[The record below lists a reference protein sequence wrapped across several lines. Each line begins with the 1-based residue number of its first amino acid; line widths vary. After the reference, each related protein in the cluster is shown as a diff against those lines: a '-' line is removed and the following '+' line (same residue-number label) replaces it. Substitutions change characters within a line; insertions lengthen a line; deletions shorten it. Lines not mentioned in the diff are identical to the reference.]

1 MRAELR
7 ATLLRGELRAKLL
20 PGGVGCGL
28 FMWQNLRCGLTAGQV
43 IAGRAAGSDFQ
54 PAQGPYSRTTYEFLS
69 AIFSQIW
76 RRNCRK
82 LRFFVNAILET
93 VKIRI
98 FVNMASK
105 FRKLRI
111 FVNAI
116 LETVKIRKFVNMAY
130 FSP

>member
-1 MRAELR
+1 MYL
-7 ATLLRGELRAKLL
+7 
-20 PGGVGCGL
+20 
-28 FMWQNLRCGLTAGQV
+28 
-43 IAGRAAGSDFQ
+43 
-54 PAQGPYSRTTYEFLS
+54 GPYSRTTYEFLS

-76 RRNCRK
+76 RRNCHK

>member
-1 MRAELR
+1 MSQCCIHCRAVVVGLLIESPTQQRWNCTGLVPTEDLRLEQSHYEEL
-7 ATLLRGELRAKLL
+7 
-20 PGGVGCGL
+20 
-28 FMWQNLRCGLTAGQV
+28 
-43 IAGRAAGSDFQ
+43 
-54 PAQGPYSRTTYEFLS
+54 GPYSRTTYEFLS

-98 FVNMASK
+98 IVNIASK
-105 FRKLRI
+105 FRKLRM